1 MEPSVSHI
9 AEKAIRGFTTAIL
22 ISGALVAA
30 AIYARHGPPRYEAMV
45 ADVKIVRIDTRS
57 GTIISCQAGGCTTVL
72 KRGQRLQRKLEAFAK
87 EREKQIEAPAQKQP
101 TR

>member
-30 AIYARHGPPRYEAMV
+30 AIYARPGPPRYEAMV
-45 ADVKIVRIDTRS
+45 ADGKIVRIDTRS

-101 TR
+101 TP